1 MDELGGDVRHA
12 LRRLARTPGFTSVA
26 LLTLALGIGANTA
39 MFSVVHAVLLRP
51 LSFHEPDR
59 LYQIWSRHTST
70 DRYPFQL
77 PEFCDY
83 RDQNKTLEG
92 MAAFGVWS
100 ASLTGDGPAER
111 LSGTLVTGNFF
122 EVLGARAAI
131 GRALEPADDGAGRE
145 KVAVLTHGLWQ
156 RRFGGDPGI
165 VGRRLLMG
173 GEPYTVVGVMDRDF
187 VFPMRT
193 AEVAVALSPEQ
204 DPRRHNRKSTNFLR
218 AIGRAR
224 PGVTRAQI
232 TDDLDAI
239 GRRLFAEFPDSYGG
253 KKGVLAV
260 LYSDEVTRNVRQTLW
275 VLLGAVA
282 LLLLIACANLANLML
297 VRATDR
303 RREMAVRQA
312 LGARRRELL
321 RPLLMESA
329 LLATF
334 GAGLGTLLAW
344 AAVPAIVAASPEVLP
359 RAREIQVSLPVLTFT
374 AVAAVV
380 AGIAFGLVPAVRAAR
395 LDPGRDLKAEGRGS
409 SGGAERSR
417 VRGVIVAAQVALMTV
432 LLSGAGLL
440 FKSFREVL
448 RVEPGFDAEVLTV
461 RLSLPR
467 KDYDQTAKLSQF
479 YRQLEARV
487 LALPGVAAVG
497 AVNQVPL
504 NGALATTE
512 YKLPDGPPVP
522 DSQLPTAQYRTAT
535 PRFFETMGIP
545 VTAGR
550 AFGDEDREGAEP
562 VAIVS
567 ASLAR
572 LSFGAGD
579 PVGQHLLVRDTPGGF
594 RPMRIVGVAGDVRH
608 YSLETASEPHVYVPY
623 HQVHKD
629 VLVWVT
635 LNQWLVVRTH
645 TAPLGLAEAVRRELQ
660 QVDPMVAA
668 ADLRTTGDYVGR
680 ATAPRRFSLL
690 LLAGF
695 ASVALAMAAVG
706 IYGVVSYTVAQR
718 TREIG
723 VRLALGAGMGRIVA
737 MVLGEGIRRTAIGLV
752 LGLVGAYAAGRAV
765 RGLLF
770 GVPATDAGTYAA
782 VVALL
787 VVVTLVAAVLPAW
800 RAARVDPLAALR
812 WD

>member
-1 MDELGGDVRHA
+1 
-12 LRRLARTPGFTSVA
+12 
-26 LLTLALGIGANTA
+26 
-39 MFSVVHAVLLRP
+39 
-51 LSFHEPDR
+51 
-59 LYQIWSRHTST
+59 
-70 DRYPFQL
+70 
-77 PEFCDY
+77 
-83 RDQNKTLEG
+83 
-92 MAAFGVWS
+92 
-100 ASLTGDGPAER
+100 
-111 LSGTLVTGNFF
+111 
-122 EVLGARAAI
+122 
-131 GRALEPADDGAGRE
+131 
-145 KVAVLTHGLWQ
+145 
-156 RRFGGDPGI
+156 
-165 VGRRLLMG
+165 
-173 GEPYTVVGVMDRDF
+173 
-187 VFPMRT
+187 
-193 AEVAVALSPEQ
+193 
-204 DPRRHNRKSTNFLR
+204 
-218 AIGRAR
+218 
-224 PGVTRAQI
+224 
-232 TDDLDAI
+232 
-239 GRRLFAEFPDSYGG
+239 
-253 KKGVLAV
+253 
-260 LYSDEVTRNVRQTLW
+260 
-275 VLLGAVA
+275 
-282 LLLLIACANLANLML
+282 
-297 VRATDR
+297 
-303 RREMAVRQA
+303 
-312 LGARRRELL
+312 
-321 RPLLMESA
+321 
-329 LLATF
+329 
-334 GAGLGTLLAW
+334 
-344 AAVPAIVAASPEVLP
+344 
-359 RAREIQVSLPVLTFT
+359 
-374 AVAAVV
+374 
-380 AGIAFGLVPAVRAAR
+380 
-395 LDPGRDLKAEGRGS
+395 
-409 SGGAERSR
+409 
-417 VRGVIVAAQVALMTV
+417 
-432 LLSGAGLL
+432 
-440 FKSFREVL
+440 
-448 RVEPGFDAEVLTV
+448 VLTV

-608 YSLETASEPHVYVPY
+608 YSLETASEPHLYVPY

-752 LGLVGAYAAGRAV
+752 LGLLGAYAAGRAV